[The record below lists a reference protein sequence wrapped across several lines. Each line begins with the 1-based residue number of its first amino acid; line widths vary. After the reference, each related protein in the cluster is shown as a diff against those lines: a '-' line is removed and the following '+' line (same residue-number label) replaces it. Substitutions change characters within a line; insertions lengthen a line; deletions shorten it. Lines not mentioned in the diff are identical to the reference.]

1 MCTGIR
7 WTAGKRRCCVSVD
20 ITKLTKPVF
29 VTNDAQARVAEL
41 VARYE
46 AATGKTVYPAQPERL
61 LMDNIAYAD
70 ANLRA
75 AIQYAGEQNLLAY
88 AEGAALEHLAAFFGV
103 ARLDGEDD
111 DRLRERVRLA
121 PESFSVAGSRGAY
134 RYWAMTAEPSIS
146 DVAVVSPD
154 PGVVRIH
161 PLTVTGLP
169 VQSILDAVAGI
180 CSAETIRPLCDTVEV
195 APPEEVT
202 YAITAVVEP
211 YMGYDGELARQEAET
226 AARAWAAKTAA
237 QLGRDLVRSQIIAV
251 LSVPGVYRVSL
262 AAPSADRVLD
272 VFEWAHCTGVTV
284 TLGDMANG

>member
-1 MCTGIR
+1 
-7 WTAGKRRCCVSVD
+7 VSVD
-20 ITKLTKPVF
+20 LSRLTRPVF

-61 LMDNIAYAD
+61 LIDNIAYAD

-103 ARLDGEDD
+103 TRLDGEEDEH
-111 DRLRERVRLA
+111 LRERVRLA

-134 RYWAMTAEPSIS
+134 RYWAMTADPSIS

-154 PGVVRIH
+154 PGVVRIY

-169 VQSILDAVAGI
+169 SQSILDAVDAI
-180 CSAETIRPLCDTVEV
+180 CSPETVRPLCDTVEV
-195 APPEEVT
+195 ATPEEVT
-202 YAITAVVEP
+202 YTITAVIEP
-211 YMGYDGELARQEAET
+211 YLGYDGELARQEAQAAAQAWADRT
-226 AARAWAAKTAA
+226 AAL
-237 QLGRDLVRSQIIAV
+237 LGRDLVRSQIIAA
-251 LSVPGVYRVSL
+251 LSVAGVYRVSL
-262 AAPSADRVLD
+262 SAPAVDRVLD
-272 VFEWAHCTGVTV
+272 VYEWARCTAVTV
-284 TLGDMANG
+284 IMGDMANG